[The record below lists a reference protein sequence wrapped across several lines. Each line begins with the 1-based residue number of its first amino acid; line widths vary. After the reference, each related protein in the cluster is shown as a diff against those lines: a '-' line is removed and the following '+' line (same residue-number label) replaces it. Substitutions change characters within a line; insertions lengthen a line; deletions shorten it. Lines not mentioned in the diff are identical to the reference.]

1 MLFEKVI
8 NRFYKFQMKKR
19 ILHKA
24 CFVLALFTS
33 LLSCSKS
40 DNNTEKIVIEKIT
53 DFAKTLGG
61 SLNESAQSIVKTTD
75 GGYAILGHTQSTD
88 GDVENKTNASF
99 DFWLLKFN
107 SDDKLQWQKTYG
119 GSDDDRGLDIIQT
132 QEGGYAILGYSKS
145 TDGNVTENM
154 GANDFWIC
162 KLDSSGNITWQK
174 SYGFLGADIGY
185 ALTETNDNG
194 YLITGV
200 LDVSASGGQGNSKSL
215 NTQHAGGDYWAIKLN
230 TNGDKEWSK
239 FFGGTFTD
247 TPYDVVQTQDNG
259 YLIVGSSDSDDVD
272 IKGNQGTYDFWV
284 VKISESGNLLWEKS
298 FGGSQID
305 EAWGVLASN
314 DGNFIIVGDTRSNDK
329 DVTNNNGAADA
340 FVIKI
345 TPNGDLIWRKSF
357 GGTSFDTARS
367 ISKSNDGG
375 FLISGSSR
383 SSDGDVLKNNGQ
395 NDAWVFKINNIGD
408 LEWQKTMGGT
418 NVDLAFDAISLNDDS
433 TIVVGESSSSDK
445 DILENKG
452 FTDLLIFKIK

>member
-1 MLFEKVI
+1 LLFEKVI